1 MSSRTPVIAGNW
13 KMHKTISESEAYM
26 RELVALIAAATEVEI
41 VVCPPYTSLVQV
53 KQIATGT
60 PVRVAAQNM
69 HFEPSGAFT
78 GEISQPMLQE
88 IGIDDVVL
96 GHSERR
102 EYYAENDDD
111 LAKKV
116 VAALAAGIRPILCVG
131 ESEDEREG
139 GKTGDKLSEQLRG
152 GLAGVNAD
160 QLAGMVI
167 AYEPIWAIGTGKTA
181 TPQTAQETIAFIRT
195 ALADMFGQD
204 AADAVRILY
213 GGSVKPDNIGELMA
227 EADIDGALVG
237 GACLAADSFA
247 GIVNFRQKG

>member
-13 KMHKTISESEAYM
+13 KMHKTISESEAFM
-26 RELVALIAAATEVEI
+26 RELVGLVTTATDVEI
-41 VVCPPYTSLVQV
+41 IVCPPYTSLVQV
-53 KQIATGT
+53 KAIAAGT

-69 HFEPSGAFT
+69 HYEPSGAYT
-78 GEISQPMLQE
+78 GEISLPMLQE

-102 EYYAENDDD
+102 EYYAENDAD

-116 VAALAAGIRPILCVG
+116 AAAIAAGVRPILCVG
-131 ESEDEREG
+131 ESEAEREG
-139 GKTGDKLSEQLRG
+139 GGTGDKLSEQLRG
-152 GLAGVNAD
+152 GLAATSAD

-195 ALADMFGQD
+195 TLAGMFGHD

-213 GGSVKPDNIGELMA
+213 GGSVKPDNISELMA
-227 EADIDGALVG
+227 EPDIDGALVG

-247 GIVNFRQKG
+247 GIVNFRQAG